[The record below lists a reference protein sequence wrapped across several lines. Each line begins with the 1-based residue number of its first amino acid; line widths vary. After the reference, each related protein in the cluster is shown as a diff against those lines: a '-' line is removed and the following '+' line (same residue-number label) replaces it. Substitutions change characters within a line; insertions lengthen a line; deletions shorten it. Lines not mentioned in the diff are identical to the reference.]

1 MSEKVMEVRVK
12 DNYPDEQIIEI
23 ETERLRDFK
32 NHPFRIIADEQ
43 MEALINSIARYG
55 ILNPL
60 IVRPMPEGV
69 YEIVSGHR
77 RKYAARQLGYR
88 KVPVVIRVMT
98 DEEAVISMVDSNLQR
113 KEICHSEKAYAIKM
127 KYEAMKYVPG
137 KKDSGQDG
145 HRIKGLRTVQIL
157 GREFGS
163 SPKQIQRYLK
173 VADLIPELME
183 KLDEGE
189 ISLNPA
195 YELSFLEVE
204 DQKMVLDAM
213 NLLQAFP
220 SISQAQRIKKL
231 GQEGKL
237 TQEKARQVLLEVK
250 KGELNRVVFKN
261 EQMYRYFPRSYTPER
276 MRDEILK
283 ILEQWKNRKRVN
295 GDKEDERNV

>member
-1 MSEKVMEVRVK
+1 M
-12 DNYPDEQIIEI
+12 
-23 ETERLRDFK
+23 
-32 NHPFRIIADEQ
+32 
-43 MEALINSIARYG
+43 
-55 ILNPL
+55 
-60 IVRPMPEGV
+60 RPRE
-69 YEIVSGHR
+69 
-77 RKYAARQLGYR
+77 
-88 KVPVVIRVMT
+88 
-98 DEEAVISMVDSNLQR
+98 
-113 KEICHSEKAYAIKM
+113 
-127 KYEAMKYVPG
+127 
-137 KKDSGQDG
+137 KDSGQDG

-195 YELSFLEVE
+195 YELSFLEME
-204 DQKMVLDAM
+204 DQKMVLDTM

-231 GQEGKL
+231 GHEGKL

-261 EQMYRYFPRSYTPER
+261 EQMYRYPSLR
-276 MRDEILK
+276 
-283 ILEQWKNRKRVN
+283 Q
-295 GDKEDERNV
+295 G